1 MMTANERYEL
11 RHRIAA
17 TLTDRT
23 KKRGWT
29 QQQLATASGVPLTTV
44 NDVLN
49 ARTFPRI
56 DTLVSLAKTLKL
68 SLKTLCGH

>member
-11 RHRIAA
+11 RHRIA
-17 TLTDRT
+17 TKLTDRT
-23 KKRGWT
+23 KKRRWT
-29 QQQLATASGVPLTTV
+29 QQQLATAAGVPLTTV

-56 DTLVSLAKTLKL
+56 DTLVSLAKTLNL
-68 SLKTLCGH
+68 SLKTLCGQ